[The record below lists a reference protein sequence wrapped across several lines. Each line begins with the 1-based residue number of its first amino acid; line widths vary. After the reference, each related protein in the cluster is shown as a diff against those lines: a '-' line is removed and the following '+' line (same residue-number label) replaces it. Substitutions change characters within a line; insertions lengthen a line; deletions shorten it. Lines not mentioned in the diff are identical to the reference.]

1 MKSKLI
7 ALFMIVAMLCGCSSN
22 GSIDSD
28 SSENYTPE
36 PGGTIKL
43 ACFVPDTLNPLAT
56 KYQNVR
62 DVMMV
67 VYEGLFKA
75 EDTLIAIPV
84 LATGYTVSTSNKIYS
99 ITLKNNI
106 TFHDG
111 SEFDADDV
119 IATFNYIKEYDTP
132 YSPIFE
138 NVLNYEKTDK
148 YSVSVELISPQADF
162 VNNLDFPILTSGLS
176 EHSFSQEDT
185 AFIPNGT
192 GRYKYSSRVHN
203 KNLTLV
209 RNNDWHG
216 NKPSYPDK
224 VFVSF
229 MHNSTDLF
237 HAFDAGE
244 IDIFTTNGSNWGEF
258 NFTTNNKCFETGSP
272 RYTYIGINTERDK
285 LKDVTLRQDINNLI
299 DRKEMVETVM
309 FSHAVPAKLPI
320 ISTSYYFDYKS
331 PTGEKPSEE
340 QKAPEILKYDISLGL
355 LYNNE
360 SKLKERAANYLKKE
374 FETYGI
380 TLNLNPVD
388 FDDYKECIEEGEYDL
403 YLGEVIMNNNMNMDF
418 MFSSVQ
424 HTSQNLCTFLNSEF
438 DAMLANHNMMSPDKE
453 NHELTFYNFEKYFM
467 ENIPQIPL
475 FHSNSALF
483 VNSRIKGE
491 IKANMSSFYGD
502 IGDLF
507 INYKE
512 K

>member
-1 MKSKLI
+1 MKAKLI
-7 ALFMIVAMLCGCSSN
+7 SLFLVLMMLGGCSSGN
-22 GSIDSD
+22 GGNSD
-28 SSENYTPE
+28 VQSDYIAKQ
-36 PGGTIKL
+36 GGTIKL

-75 EDTLIAIPV
+75 EDTLVATPV
-84 LATGYTVSTSNKIYS
+84 LASGYTVSTSNKIYS
-99 ITLKNNI
+99 ISLKNNI
-106 TFHDG
+106 KFHDD

-119 IATFNYIKEYDTP
+119 IATFDYIKLYDTP

-138 NVLNYEKTDK
+138 NVLNYKKTDK
-148 YSVSVELISPQADF
+148 YSVSVELLSPQADF
-162 VNNLDFPILTSGLS
+162 VNNLDFPILPSGLS
-176 EHSFSQEDT
+176 KQSFKEEDA
-185 AFIPNGT
+185 AFVPIGT
-192 GRYKYSSRVHN
+192 GRYKYSSCVQN
-203 KNLTLV
+203 KNLTLT
-209 RNNDWHG
+209 RNDKWYG
-216 NKPSYPDK
+216 EKPSYPDK

-229 MHNSTDLF
+229 MHNSDDLF

-258 NFTTNNKCFETGSP
+258 NFTTTNKCFETGSP
-272 RYTYIGINTERDK
+272 RYTYIGINTERPK
-285 LKDVTLRQDINNLI
+285 LDSVSLRQDINNII
-299 DRKEMVETVM
+299 DRKEMVEDVM

-331 PTGEKPSEE
+331 PKDENTDTL
-340 QKAPEILKYDISLGL
+340 QNAPEILKYDITLSM
-355 LYNNE
+355 LYNKE

-380 TLNLNPVD
+380 TLNLRSVE
-388 FDDYKECIEEGEYDL
+388 FEDYKQFIQDGEYDL

-424 HTSQNLCTFLNSEF
+424 HSEQKLCTFLNNEF
-438 DAMLANHNMMSPDKE
+438 DTMLANHNMMSPDKE

-507 INYKE
+507 INYKT